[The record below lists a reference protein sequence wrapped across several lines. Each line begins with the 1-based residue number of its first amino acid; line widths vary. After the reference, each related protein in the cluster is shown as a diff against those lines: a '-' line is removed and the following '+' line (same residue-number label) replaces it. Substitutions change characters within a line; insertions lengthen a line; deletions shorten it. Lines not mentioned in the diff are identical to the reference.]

1 MPFNIG
7 GPEAMFILV
16 IVLIVFGA
24 GRLPE
29 VFGQLGKGIRTFRD
43 ESTGTGSTAASTS
56 PSQSAATSR
65 AKCSAALPGRLEV
78 LPELWRRCLI
88 RPSSAF
94 PRGSA

>member
-29 VFGQLGKGIRTFRD
+29 VFGQLGKGIRAFRD

-56 PSQSAATSR
+56 PSPSAATSC
-65 AKCSAALPGRLEV
+65 AKCSAALPAGSKF
-78 LPELWRRCLI
+78 C
-88 RPSSAF
+88 PSCGA
-94 PRGSA
+94 AV

>member
-29 VFGQLGKGIRTFRD
+29 VFGQLGKGIRTFRE
-43 ESTGTGSTAASTS
+43 ESANPGTSLLASADT
-56 PSQSAATSR
+56 TC
-65 AKCSAALPGRLEV
+65 AKCHSTLPPAAKFCPDCGTSA
-78 LPELWRRCLI
+78 
-88 RPSSAF
+88 
-94 PRGSA
+94 

>member
-29 VFGQLGKGIRTFRD
+29 VFGQLGKGIRTFRE
-43 ESTGTGSTAASTS
+43 ESANADGPTARTAVTAS
-56 PSQSAATSR
+56 PSCPSCHST
-65 AKCSAALPGRLEV
+65 LPGAAKFCPNCGASV
-78 LPELWRRCLI
+78 
-88 RPSSAF
+88 
-94 PRGSA
+94 

>member
-29 VFGQLGKGIRTFRD
+29 VFGQLGKGIRSFRE
-43 ESTGTGSTAASTS
+43 ESTSTEPASASSTNAA
-56 PSQSAATSR
+56 PAAVATC
-65 AKCSAALPGRLEV
+65 AKCRASLPPASKFCPNCGTA
-78 LPELWRRCLI
+78 I
-88 RPSSAF
+88 
-94 PRGSA
+94 

>member
-43 ESTGTGSTAASTS
+43 ESTGTGSTAESTS
-56 PSQSAATSR
+56 PSPSAATSC
-65 AKCSAALPGRLEV
+65 ATCSAALPAGSKF
-78 LPELWRRCLI
+78 C
-88 RPSSAF
+88 PSCGA
-94 PRGSA
+94 AV

>member
-43 ESTGTGSTAASTS
+43 ESAAIGGDHAAPAAAAAARTCTTCHST
-56 PSQSAATSR
+56 
-65 AKCSAALPGRLEV
+65 LPGAAKFCPNCGTSV
-78 LPELWRRCLI
+78 
-88 RPSSAF
+88 
-94 PRGSA
+94 

>member
-29 VFGQLGKGIRTFRD
+29 VFGQLGKGIRAFRD
-43 ESTGTGSTAASTS
+43 ESTSTASTVAS
-56 PSQSAATSR
+56 PSAATTC
-65 AKCSAALPGRLEV
+65 AKCSASLPAGSKF
-78 LPELWRRCLI
+78 C
-88 RPSSAF
+88 PSCGTAV
-94 PRGSA
+94 

>member
-29 VFGQLGKGIRTFRD
+29 VFGQLGKGIRAFRD
-43 ESTGTGSTAASTS
+43 ESTSTASTS
-56 PSQSAATSR
+56 PSTSAAQAARATSC
-65 AKCSAALPGRLEV
+65 AKCHEALPAAAKF
-78 LPELWRRCLI
+78 C
-88 RPSSAF
+88 PSCGTPA
-94 PRGSA
+94 